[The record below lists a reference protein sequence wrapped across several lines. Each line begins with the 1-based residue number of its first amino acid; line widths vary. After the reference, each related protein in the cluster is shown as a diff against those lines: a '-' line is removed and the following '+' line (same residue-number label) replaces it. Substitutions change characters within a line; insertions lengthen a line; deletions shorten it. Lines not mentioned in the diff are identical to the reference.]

1 MFCAADLCE
10 SQLFPQKERE
20 NEFSFAEVNEQVE
33 KIWDGGINK
42 DANYK

>member
-1 MFCAADLCE
+1 MSCAADLCE

-20 NEFSFAEVNEQVE
+20 NEFSFAEFNEQVQ
-33 KIWDGGINK
+33 KICDGAINN